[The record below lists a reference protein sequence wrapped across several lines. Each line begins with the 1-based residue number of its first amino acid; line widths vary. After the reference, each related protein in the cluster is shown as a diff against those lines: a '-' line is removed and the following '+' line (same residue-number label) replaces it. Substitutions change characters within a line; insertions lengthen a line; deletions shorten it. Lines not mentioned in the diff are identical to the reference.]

1 MIRVLEVS
9 IAGLAVLEGRGLGPV
24 GEKEK
29 EMRAGEEWREWRGRQ
44 AERGGKVGSPS
55 SLSAKK
61 EIAFQPT

>member
-29 EMRAGEEWREWRGRQ
+29 EMRAGEEWREWREGGRAGWQ
-44 AERGGKVGSPS
+44 GGKS
-55 SLSAKK
+55 
-61 EIAFQPT
+61 F

>member
-29 EMRAGEEWREWRGRQ
+29 EMREGKSGGCGGRE
-44 AERGGKVGSPS
+44 AERGGKVGSLS

-61 EIAFQPT
+61 QIAFQPT